1 MDELYGI
8 PEMPDQDDI
17 DYMGDAITPLQAKA
31 EEVSQAFG
39 FTEQLI
45 LDFLHR
51 LYDGKLDP
59 KQEIDAPMWEQV
71 RTVLREAVAK
81 GYDEPNMPDAD
92 EVFYEQLQHNT
103 DVFAAFKVHRMQNDM
118 AHMLLDSNGKLK
130 TFEQWSNDVQTI
142 ASHQVGHWLQTEYD
156 TAVIRAHQA
165 ADWQQFEREK
175 DVLPNLKW
183 MPSTSAH
190 PGADHR
196 IFWGTVRAINDPF
209 WSSHRPGDRWNC
221 KCSLSSTDEPVTQ
234 VPDAAP
240 SDEPQNG
247 LENNP
252 GVDGKL
258 FSDNHPYISGAYPGA
273 KKAVDKFIE
282 HETEIG
288 SNVPGGLDSRQQV
301 EWIKNVHSVE
311 DALNIKQGAP
321 MTHKEANG
329 HKSNP
334 NFQPKIENEWSSNC
348 QSCVVSYELRRRGYD
363 VESNSRVDGSG
374 SMTDKLA
381 RKTEM
386 VWKTV
391 DGNPVNKQNV
401 KGTSDDEINE
411 GINSLTKN
419 IGRYHID
426 WIWKQ
431 QKITSKVYG
440 HIIVA
445 ERFENGG
452 FRLYDPQTGENI
464 DWKSIVPFIDI
475 SKGINILRVD
485 NLIPDEAL
493 IKEIVHKK

>member
-1 MDELYGI
+1 
-8 PEMPDQDDI
+8 
-17 DYMGDAITPLQAKA
+17 
-31 EEVSQAFG
+31 
-39 FTEQLI
+39 
-45 LDFLHR
+45 
-51 LYDGKLDP
+51 
-59 KQEIDAPMWEQV
+59 
-71 RTVLREAVAK
+71 
-81 GYDEPNMPDAD
+81 
-92 EVFYEQLQHNT
+92 
-103 DVFAAFKVHRMQNDM
+103 
-118 AHMLLDSNGKLK
+118 
-130 TFEQWSNDVQTI
+130 
-142 ASHQVGHWLQTEYD
+142 VGHWLQTEYD

-196 IFWGTVRAINDPF
+196 VFWGTVRAINDPF

-234 VPDAAP
+234 VPDATP
-240 SDEPQNG
+240 SDGPQNG

-311 DALNIKQGAP
+311 DALDIKQGAP
-321 MTHKEANG
+321 MSHKEANG

-334 NFQPKIENEWSSNC
+334 NYQPNVENEWFRNC
-348 QSCVVSYELRRRGYD
+348 QSCVVAYELRRRGYD
-363 VESNSRVDGSG
+363 VEANGRNPGSG

-381 RKTEM
+381 WKTEM
-386 VWKTV
+386 AWKTV
-391 DGNPVNKQNV
+391 EGRPINKQNI
-401 KGTSDDEINE
+401 KGANNNEINE
-411 GINSLTKN
+411 GISSLTKD

-426 WIWKQ
+426 WTWKPHD
-431 QKITSKVYG
+431 KNTKVFG

-445 ERFENGG
+445 ERFKNGG
-452 FRLYDPQTGENI
+452 LRLYDPQTGENV
-464 DWKSIVPFIDI
+464 DWESVARLIDI
-475 SKGINILRVD
+475 KKGINVLRVD
-485 NLIPDEAL
+485 NLIPDEEVV
-493 IKEIVHKK
+493 KEIVHKK

>member
-39 FTEQLI
+39 FTEQL
-45 LDFLHR
+45 LMDFLHR

-103 DVFAAFKVHRMQNDM
+103 DVFATFKVHRMQNDM

-142 ASHQVGHWLQTEYD
+142 ASHQVGKWLQTEYD

-196 IFWGTVRAINDPF
+196 VFWGTVRAINDPF

-221 KCSLSSTDEPVTQ
+221 KCSLSSTDEPITQ
-234 VPDAAP
+234 VPNAAP

-273 KKAVDKFIE
+273 KKAVNKLMEQEAEAGSNAPVNMKEYRENIVKANETPLRIKCDKLSTGIFYQTKKSVERGIYHSRNKE
-282 HETEIG
+282 EADIFNHITEYLDDLVPDCFSPLGEVKNMDDPKDRKNVAKKINRGVTGYYWYSAVINGEKWRIKTEI
-288 SNVPGGLDSRQQV
+288 
-301 EWIKNVHSVE
+301 
-311 DALNIKQGAP
+311 
-321 MTHKEANG
+321 
-329 HKSNP
+329 
-334 NFQPKIENEWSSNC
+334 F
-348 QSCVVSYELRRRGYD
+348 
-363 VESNSRVDGSG
+363 
-374 SMTDKLA
+374 
-381 RKTEM
+381 
-386 VWKTV
+386 
-391 DGNPVNKQNV
+391 
-401 KGTSDDEINE
+401 KG
-411 GINSLTKN
+411 K
-419 IGRYHID
+419 
-426 WIWKQ
+426 
-431 QKITSKVYG
+431 
-440 HIIVA
+440 A
-445 ERFENGG
+445 
-452 FRLYDPQTGENI
+452 
-464 DWKSIVPFIDI
+464 
-475 SKGINILRVD
+475 
-485 NLIPDEAL
+485 EAL
-493 IKEIVHKK
+493 YNAFKATPKGSKK